1 MKKAQRHKGT
11 KAQRK
16 NKRERIFSCE
26 ETKKIEEKVIVALDV
41 DGLEK
46 AEKLVNQLSPP
57 TKLFKVGSQL
67 FTLCGLDVIKF
78 IIKKGA
84 KVFLDLKFHDIPH
97 TVACAASAAVDLDVS
112 MFTLH
117 TQGGFEMLKAAVLA
131 AEKRAKE
138 KRRKR
143 PLILGV
149 TVLTSIDAKILTKEL
164 AVRKNITN
172 YVLHLAGLAKK
183 AGLDGV
189 VCSPRE
195 IALIRKKYKKNFLV
209 VTPGIRGAKAYPKG
223 AAPLGASFRAAR
235 LAGDDQKRMTS
246 AKEALERGADYLVIG
261 RPITR
266 AANPLKALK
275 EIVARNP

>member
-1 MKKAQRHKGT
+1 MEKIKKAQKHKGT

-41 DGLEK
+41 DNLKK
-46 AEKLVNQLSPP
+46 AKRLVKQLCPP
-57 TKLFKVGSQL
+57 IKFFKVGSQL
-67 FTLCGLDVIKF
+67 FTLCGPDVIKF
-78 IIKKGA
+78 IIQKKA

-97 TVACAASAAVDLDVS
+97 TVACAASAAVDLNVS
-112 MFTLH
+112 MFTIH
-117 TQGGFEMLKAAVLA
+117 TQGGLEMLKAAVRA
-131 AEKRAKE
+131 AEKRVKE

-149 TVLTSIDAKILTKEL
+149 TVLTSIDGKILNKEL
-164 AVRKNITN
+164 AVRKNVTN
-172 YVLHLAGLAKK
+172 YVLHLAGLAKR

-195 IALIRKKYKKNFLV
+195 ITLIRKKYKRNFLV
-209 VTPGIRGAKAYPKG
+209 ITPGIR
-223 AAPLGASFRAAR
+223 AAQV
-235 LAGDDQKRMTS
+235 AGDDQKRKMS

-266 AANPLKALK
+266 APNPLKALK
-275 EIVARNP
+275 EII